1 MATTFFCSQSRDWGP
16 GLAKGHPCPPQ
27 VTPQPSRHLPHACPR
42 RPSLLTAV
50 GSGDNHRLARQV
62 GGTLAGVPGAPA
74 GGPEQQGQQQERQEP
89 PRGAQSPQQLHGR
102 ERGGAGDRGHRGTFA
117 RPVARHGTARVPL
130 LREGAERGQ
139 QSGWS
144 RQEGEARVHLWN
156 SANSLLECQDCQTVL
171 GGVRRGDWH
180 TWQGIIRGIDAN
192 HGMAPQHQPLL
203 GTELLKASAP
213 ARVVNVSSF
222 RHSVGTADS
231 GYLTGQRRPGGHDAA
246 YNSTKLM
253 NVLFTAELARRLQ
266 GTGVTANALS
276 PGVVGTSI
284 MRHFSRPVRALFALL
299 RPFMKVSGQGAASTI
314 FCAISEEAEGI
325 SGKYFDSSCRLALPS
340 ELARDAALAR
350 KLWEASER
358 LTGLSERG

>member
-1 MATTFFCSQSRDWGP
+1 PRGSCGWPGAAGPAAGAAGATTGGSE
-16 GLAKGHPCPPQ
+16 PPAA
-27 VTPQPSRHLPHACPR
+27 PW
-42 RPSLLTAV
+42 
-50 GSGDNHRLARQV
+50 
-62 GGTLAGVPGAPA
+62 PGAGWRWGQRSQRDLCPA
-74 GGPEQQGQQQERQEP
+74 GG
-89 PRGAQSPQQLHGR
+89 
-102 ERGGAGDRGHRGTFA
+102 T
-117 RPVARHGTARVPL
+117 ARHGTGPSAPGGS
-130 LREGAERGQ
+130 REGTAEWLEQAGR
-139 QSGWS
+139 
-144 RQEGEARVHLWN
+144 HLWN

-284 MRHFSRPVRALFALL
+284 MRHFSRGAGPS
-299 RPFMKVSGQGAASTI
+299 PEQGAASTI